1 MFGFW
6 NSDVILSARQ
16 ISLEADFVPE
26 GCGEADS
33 VGQAVTVGVRNQCW
47 IFPFFF
53 LLFAL
58 TVGPRVCCERE
69 REFNVALIPG

>member
-53 LLFAL
+53 LFPSPLNKA
-58 TVGPRVCCERE
+58 GAWASQP
-69 REFNVALIPG
+69 